1 MMSDRRAGD
10 SRRRGPQEALAAGG
24 ARRPLGYLNR
34 PQRMVKHHPVQPAAG
49 AGELVVLSG
58 FLVHEARAWQGM
70 SR

>member
-10 SRRRGPQEALAAGG
+10 SRRRGPQDALAAGG

-34 PQRMVKHHPVQPAAG
+34 PQRMVKHHPVQPATG

-58 FLVHEARAWQGM
+58 FLVHAARAWQGM

>member
-10 SRRRGPQEALAAGG
+10 SRCRGPQDALAAGG
-24 ARRPLGYLNR
+24 ARRPFGYLNR

-58 FLVHEARAWQGM
+58 FLVHEARARQGM